1 MFHKN
6 TIFMNLR
13 RQIAEKA
20 LFAFAFVVAA
30 LNTNAYKLYIV
41 YRMIF

>member
-1 MFHKN
+1 
-6 TIFMNLR
+6 MNLR

-20 LFAFAFVVAA
+20 LIAFAFALAA

>member
-1 MFHKN
+1 
-6 TIFMNLR
+6 MNLR
-13 RQIAEKA
+13 RQIAERA
-20 LFAFAFVVAA
+20 LLVFAFVISA

>member
-1 MFHKN
+1 
-6 TIFMNLR
+6 MNLL

-20 LFAFAFVVAA
+20 LLAILFVVST
-30 LNTNAYKLYIV
+30 LNANAYKLYIV

>member
-1 MFHKN
+1 
-6 TIFMNLR
+6 MNLC

-20 LFAFAFVVAA
+20 LIAFAFVVTA